1 MSALDSLALILKSGC
16 FGYLVIETDG
26 GTLAVLVK
34 ILKLCVTLCYPVS
47 TDDGSYRK

>member
-34 ILKLCVTLCYPVS
+34 ILKHCVTHCVTL
-47 TDDGSYRK
+47 